1 MILEHFREKLDS
13 EFLTTYKYSNAN
25 YTRKYLGLTQV
36 RKIIETFPYEL
47 EVVKKKRLKA
57 LIENGSVIDIIEMI
71 GDYKAEQMA

>member
-13 EFLTTYKYSNAN
+13 EFLTTYKYSNAI

-47 EVVKKKRLKA
+47 DLLKKKNLKA
-57 LIENGSVIDIIEMI
+57 LIEKGSVIDVINLI
-71 GDYKAEQMA
+71 GDYKAE